1 MSKNKVCW
9 KITTKCNQRCKYCF
23 GFVNIKELSFDENI
37 KVLNNLIEK
46 GLTHLTFT
54 GGEAILY
61 PRLNE
66 MIKYAN
72 SKGIYTKL
80 VTNGIYIAQNDNEY
94 IEDVL
99 NNLKEI
105 NLSIDSI
112 SNEVNLSLGKE
123 NNHLDI
129 IKKVLEKTKDKSIK
143 VGINTVISKKSID
156 GLEELGE
163 FLNNYKI
170 YKWKF
175 LKFMPIREKSLINK
189 ESLEVTEKELIKKVN
204 GLKTFE
210 NIQEVQ
216 YKKQEEFERSIV
228 VLPNAEIIRTD
239 KGIDYTLGNA
249 LNIETTNLKWNG
261 IKEKIKTLIAYNNKE
276 MQNKITNILNGINGI
291 EIVATTSNPEETY
304 NKIVEFKPEMVFSQY
319 DFGTETNGL
328 DIIRQTKKVLNENV
342 PAFNFIA
349 TDIPKEEY
357 MEAKS
362 IIGDK
367 MNTIIREQTEIR
379 YNGIIEDYKKYLN
392 ENL

>member
-129 IKKVLEKTKDKSIK
+129 IKRVLEKTKDKSIK

-156 GLEELGE
+156 GLEKLGE

-189 ESLEVTEKELIKKVN
+189 ESLEVTEKELIEKVN

-216 YKKQEEFERSIV
+216 YKKQDEFERSIV

>member
-1 MSKNKVCW
+1 MNKNKVCW

-129 IKKVLEKTKDKSIK
+129 IKRVLEKTKDKSIK

-189 ESLEVTEKELIKKVN
+189 ESLEVTEKELIEKVK

>member
-1 MSKNKVCW
+1 MNKNKVCW

-99 NNLKEI
+99 NNLNEI

-129 IKKVLEKTKDKSIK
+129 IKTVLEKTKDKSIK

-156 GLEELGE
+156 GLEKLGE

-189 ESLEVTEKELIKKVN
+189 ESLEVTEKELIEKVN
-204 GLKTFE
+204 GLKNFK

-276 MQNKITNILNGINGI
+276 MQNKIINILNGINGI

-379 YNGIIEDYKKYLN
+379 YNGIIEDYKKYN

>member
-1 MSKNKVCW
+1 MNKNKVCW

-129 IKKVLEKTKDKSIK
+129 IKTVLEKTKDKSIK

-156 GLEELGE
+156 ELEELGE

-189 ESLEVTEKELIKKVN
+189 ESLEVTEKELIEKVN
-204 GLKTFE
+204 GLKTFK

-249 LNIETTNLKWNG
+249 LNIETTNLRWNG

>member
-189 ESLEVTEKELIKKVN
+189 ESLEVTEKELIEKVN

-216 YKKQEEFERSIV
+216 YKKQDEFERSIV

-379 YNGIIEDYKKYLN
+379 YNGIIEDYRKYLN
-392 ENL
+392 GNL

>member
-129 IKKVLEKTKDKSIK
+129 IKRVLEKTKDKSIK

-189 ESLEVTEKELIKKVN
+189 ESLEVTEKELIEKVK

>member
-46 GLTHLTFT
+46 GLTNLTFT

-129 IKKVLEKTKDKSIK
+129 IKTVLEKTKDKSIK
-143 VGINTVISKKSID
+143 VGVNTVISKKSID

-189 ESLEVTEKELIKKVN
+189 ESLEVTEKELIEKVN

-216 YKKQEEFERSIV
+216 YKKQDEFERSIV

>member
-189 ESLEVTEKELIKKVN
+189 ESLEVTEKELIEKVN
-204 GLKTFE
+204 GLKTFK

>member
-1 MSKNKVCW
+1 MNKNKVCW

-46 GLTHLTFT
+46 DLTHLTFT

-99 NNLKEI
+99 NNLNEI

-129 IKKVLEKTKDKSIK
+129 IKTVLEKTKDKSIK

-156 GLEELGE
+156 ELEELGE

-189 ESLEVTEKELIKKVN
+189 ESLEVTEKELIEKVN

-239 KGIDYTLGNA
+239 KGIDYILGNA

-276 MQNKITNILNGINGI
+276 IQNKITNILNGINGI

-304 NKIVEFKPEMVFSQY
+304 NKILEFKPEIVFSQY
-319 DFGTETNGL
+319 DFGTKINGL
-328 DIIRQTKKVLNENV
+328 DIIRQTKKALNENV

-357 MEAKS
+357 MEAKN

>member
-1 MSKNKVCW
+1 MNKNKVCW

-129 IKKVLEKTKDKSIK
+129 IKTVLDKTKDKSIK

-156 GLEELGE
+156 ELEELGE

-189 ESLEVTEKELIKKVN
+189 ESLEVTEKELIEKVN

-291 EIVATTSNPEETY
+291 
-304 NKIVEFKPEMVFSQY
+304 
-319 DFGTETNGL
+319 
-328 DIIRQTKKVLNENV
+328 
-342 PAFNFIA
+342 
-349 TDIPKEEY
+349 
-357 MEAKS
+357 
-362 IIGDK
+362 
-367 MNTIIREQTEIR
+367 
-379 YNGIIEDYKKYLN
+379 
-392 ENL
+392 

>member
-1 MSKNKVCW
+1 
-9 KITTKCNQRCKYCF
+9 
-23 GFVNIKELSFDENI
+23 
-37 KVLNNLIEK
+37 
-46 GLTHLTFT
+46 
-54 GGEAILY
+54 
-61 PRLNE
+61 
-66 MIKYAN
+66 MI
-72 SKGIYTKL
+72 
-80 VTNGIYIAQNDNEY
+80 
-94 IEDVL
+94 
-99 NNLKEI
+99 
-105 NLSIDSI
+105 
-112 SNEVNLSLGKE
+112 
-123 NNHLDI
+123 
-129 IKKVLEKTKDKSIK
+129 
-143 VGINTVISKKSID
+143 
-156 GLEELGE
+156 
-163 FLNNYKI
+163 
-170 YKWKF
+170 
-175 LKFMPIREKSLINK
+175 
-189 ESLEVTEKELIKKVN
+189 
-204 GLKTFE
+204 KTFE

-291 EIVATTSNPEETY
+291 EIIATTSNPEETY

-319 DFGTETNGL
+319 DFGTKINGL
-328 DIIRQTKKVLNENV
+328 DIIRQTKKALNENV